1 METFP
6 IAKVRIPFMFVFPP
20 MVMPDELFT
29 LMSCKI
35 FWPLTVWLAEPE
47 NSTVPVPVGFGKAFS
62 LARFFLRIRRPSFF
76 MDAPLA
82 TDRLSIETRVLPG
95 VITREVPLVT
105 TLPAI
110 AGEEPVNQEI
120 SISARTAIA
129 ILPVIF
135 IKLFKVFIVL

>member
-1 METFP
+1 
-6 IAKVRIPFMFVFPP
+6 
-20 MVMPDELFT
+20 
-29 LMSCKI
+29 
-35 FWPLTVWLAEPE
+35 
-47 NSTVPVPVGFGKAFS
+47 
-62 LARFFLRIRRPSFF
+62 

-105 TLPAI
+105 TLPAKTVEI
-110 AGEEPVNQEI
+110 PANQEL
-120 SISARTAIA
+120 SISARTANA